1 MSDLDKL
8 FENAPEGAVEL
19 CEHEQVGHLR
29 WFDKEGKAWCGE
41 NWVVSEFKKWKT
53 ISTRPQPER
62 KTVEDAVAGKWVIPF
77 GMDTLSDKRC
87 LVGYNYE
94 KGVFFTCERDYIF
107 TDGEESLVC
116 TREEF
121 EACVAAKAK
130 SEPEWNGAG
139 LPPVGIKCQHKD
151 ELLGE
156 WRVAYTIGTH
166 AFDEDAVLFCE
177 GDITGQVYYG
187 YEGYFKPIKPTIT
200 KAEHEFLCRFSA
212 DVNDIHVVNTV
223 ESYLAKHEVVE

>member
-53 ISTRPQPER
+53 IATRPQPER

-121 EACVAAKAK
+121 EACVAAKAAK
-130 SEPEWNGAG
+130 SEPEWTHEYRLGDSPNWF
-139 LPPVGIKCQHKD
+139 PCSIVTEVGTQGVVIKCNVFEGVQYCSYAGNQPI
-151 ELLGE
+151 EL
-156 WRVAYTIGTH
+156 
-166 AFDEDAVLFCE
+166 
-177 GDITGQVYYG
+177 
-187 YEGYFKPIKPTIT
+187 KPIKPTIT
-200 KAEHEFLCRFSA
+200 KAEHEFLCKFSA
-212 DVNDIHVVNTV
+212 DVNDIHVVNAV
-223 ESYLAKHEVVE
+223 ESYLAKHEVME